1 MWVSLRPK
9 VNQRDHGQDRSAR
22 VCRAAA
28 TGTICPAKTQ
38 LLGPAVHNSLRVSVA
53 NSETNW
59 SCVENSGLSSATA
72 GALWVPTNPVSAHG
86 DLTSLAP
93 QEGLSVILVVPRE
106 KSPTGAAARPLPL
119 LRGLLQ

>member
-53 NSETNW
+53 NSDKIIFNYKLEQ
-59 SCVENSGLSSATA
+59 NSNSS
-72 GALWVPTNPVSAHG
+72 P
-86 DLTSLAP
+86 
-93 QEGLSVILVVPRE
+93 
-106 KSPTGAAARPLPL
+106 
-119 LRGLLQ
+119 